1 MPYEYKARLKKVI
14 DGDTI
19 IIDIDLGFSIALRD
33 QNIRLSGI
41 DTPESKSKDKIE
53 KVFANL
59 SRKAVEDF
67 MKNSDKENLIIQ
79 TLYDKDNGDKFGRIL
94 GRVYNS
100 NKTCLNDWLIDNSF
114 AVAYNGENKELVK
127 AQHLKNRKI
136 LIDNKIAQISYAEA
150 GII

>member
-19 IIDIDLGFSIALRD
+19 IVDIDLGFSIVLRD
-33 QNIRLSGI
+33 QNIRLSGL

-53 KVFANL
+53 KTFANL

-114 AVAYNGENKELVK
+114 AVAYNGENKESVK
-127 AQHLKNRKI
+127 PQHLKNRKI
-136 LIDNKIAQISYAEA
+136 LIDNKIVQMSYAEA